1 MYHRFRSAK
10 KASALLEPPSR
21 RKLAESS
28 RPAPQGVD
36 PKWRTSWGWI
46 PVKHT
51 LTFEKKVYKLLILF
65 SNTIYYSYTVDRLL
79 QLHVYDNAIKI
90 KKKVLVP
97 FVLKISLIFNFLI
110 SMKRALPG
118 TKEANGWNLL
128 SLQSTLFCHFV

>member
-51 LTFEKKVYKLLILF
+51 LTF
-65 SNTIYYSYTVDRLL
+65 
-79 QLHVYDNAIKI
+79 
-90 KKKVLVP
+90 KKKV
-97 FVLKISLIFNFLI
+97 
-110 SMKRALPG
+110 
-118 TKEANGWNLL
+118 
-128 SLQSTLFCHFV
+128 

>member
-21 RKLAESS
+21 LKLAESS

-51 LTFEKKVYKLLILF
+51 LTFEKKFK
-65 SNTIYYSYTVDRLL
+65 SYSYCFLIRYITHIDRLL
-79 QLHVYDNAIKI
+79 
-90 KKKVLVP
+90 
-97 FVLKISLIFNFLI
+97 
-110 SMKRALPG
+110 
-118 TKEANGWNLL
+118 
-128 SLQSTLFCHFV
+128 